1 MRQRVSGN
9 LFTHKTST
17 AMFGFKINKAC
28 SCDVN
33 RSLLNVNEDL
43 RHTA

>member
-17 AMFGFKINKAC
+17 AMFGFKIKKAC
-28 SCDVN
+28 YKTNKDELHIHPCCIKF
-33 RSLLNVNEDL
+33 
-43 RHTA
+43 AF

>member
-17 AMFGFKINKAC
+17 AMFGFKIKEAC
-28 SCDVN
+28 ENFES
-33 RSLLNVNEDL
+33 RSLV
-43 RHTA
+43 T

>member
-28 SCDVN
+28 GLGVN
-33 RSLLNVNEDL
+33 RSLLSVNEDL
-43 RHTA
+43 RLTA